1 MLVAING
8 FFGQMG
14 QMVYSEVLKSNDF
27 EFAGGIDKVDKEKSL
42 SKNNYILNSD
52 KSKIFGDIFMIK
64 RCDGVIDFSNP
75 SALNQVLNFCLDR
88 RVPLV
93 LATTG
98 LNESDERKV
107 EFASKY
113 IPIFKSSNL
122 SLAVQVLCE
131 LVSTATEKLKNY
143 DIEIV
148 ETHHNKKKDAPSGT
162 AIMIA
167 NKIAETNKILS
178 LTTETKRPPM
188 ENIVGVHSLRGGG
201 VVGEHEVF
209 FLGERDSIKI
219 THTAYSREIFAR
231 GALDAMRFLKGKQ
244 KGLYSMQ
251 DYINER

>member
-1 MLVAING
+1 
-8 FFGQMG
+8 MG

-27 EFAGGIDKVDKEKSL
+27 EFAGGIDKADKNQSL

-64 RCDGVIDFSNP
+64 KCDGVIDFSNP

-88 RVPLV
+88 QVPLV

-98 LNESDERKV
+98 LNESDKRKV

-113 IPIFKSSNL
+113 IPIFMSSNL
-122 SLAVQVLCE
+122 SLAVQVMCD
-131 LVSTATEKLKNY
+131 LVTRATAKLKNY

-148 ETHHNKKKDAPSGT
+148 ETHHNKKKDSPSGT

-167 NKIAETNKILS
+167 NKIAKTNKILS
-178 LTTETKRPPM
+178 LTTETKRPPIK
-188 ENIVGVHSLRGGG
+188 NIVGVHSLRGGG

-209 FLGERDSIKI
+209 FLGENDSIKI

-251 DYINER
+251 DYINQR

>member
-1 MLVAING
+1 
-8 FFGQMG
+8 MG

-27 EFAGGIDKVDKEKSL
+27 EFAGGIDKVDKDKSL

-98 LNESDERKV
+98 LNESDKRKV

-113 IPIFKSSNL
+113 IPIFMSSNL

-131 LVSTATEKLKNY
+131 LVSTATKKLKNY

-178 LTTETKRPPM
+178 LTTETKRTPM
-188 ENIVGVHSLRGGG
+188 ENIVGVYSLRGGG

-231 GALDAMRFLKGKQ
+231 GALDAMRFLKGKE